1 MSKYF
6 KEEQLQKFKLSEYL
20 KKDES
25 EFKGCIFS
33 EEPRIAR
40 TKYIMEILGDISLD
54 KPTYELF
61 IKQFQSYGGRYAVR
75 TKPETIKGIYEI
87 QERYPY
93 LTVDAIDEIWFVY
106 IKDLFDTYSLV
117 DVLQKYIDI
126 HGQTDD
132 ALESFIDYVNR
143 KADEFNI
150 QFEEAAKELES
161 YKEEYDENLVKHL
174 QYIIKSQHIDIE
186 DVKKSLPSSELIKK
200 DREQLNE
207 IAQSTRIFMG
217 MCNPISYQMIDC
229 LASGEGLDD
238 YPEQLHYI
246 INNTRKIEA
255 TFTKQEFLDSVK
267 KTNDEGARSLKKI
280 QGSDNYDR
288 R

>member
-6 KEEQLQKFKLSEYL
+6 KEENLQKFKLSEYL

-40 TKYIMEILGDISLD
+40 TKYIMKILGDISLD

-61 IKQFQSYGGRYAVR
+61 IKQFQSYGGRYDVR
-75 TKPETIKGIYEI
+75 TKPDTIKGIYEI

-93 LTVDAIDEIWFVY
+93 LTKNAIEKIWFVY

-174 QYIIKSQHIDIE
+174 QYIIKSQHIDVE
-186 DVKKSLPSSELIKK
+186 EVKKSLPSNELIEK
-200 DREQLNE
+200 DREQLSE
-207 IAQSTRIFMG
+207 ISRSTRIFMG
-217 MCNPISYQMIDC
+217 ICHPISYQMIEC
-229 LASGEGLDD
+229 LATGEGVDS
-238 YPEQLHYI
+238 YPDTLHYI
-246 INNTRKIEA
+246 INSSREIEA
-255 TFTKQEFLDSVK
+255 TFTKQEFLESVK
-267 KTNDEGARSLKKI
+267 KTNDIGIKKSKKI
-280 QGSDNYDR
+280 QGSDHHGS
-288 R
+288 

>member
-6 KEEQLQKFKLSEYL
+6 KEENLQKFKLSEYL
-20 KKDES
+20 EKDES
-25 EFKGCIFS
+25 EFKGCLFT

-61 IKQFQSYGGRYAVR
+61 IKQFQCFGGRYDVR
-75 TKPETIKGIYEI
+75 TKPDTIKGIYEI
-87 QERYPY
+87 QEKYPF
-93 LTVDAIDEIWFVY
+93 LTADALDEIWFIY

-161 YKEEYDENLVKHL
+161 LKKIYGEDLIKHL
-174 QYIIKSQHIDIE
+174 QYIIKSQHIDVEQI
-186 DVKKSLPSSELIKK
+186 KKSLPSNDLIEK
-200 DREQLNE
+200 DKEQLNE
-207 IAQSTRIFMG
+207 ISRSTRIFMG
-217 MCNPISYQMIDC
+217 VCHPISYQMIES
-229 LASGEGLDD
+229 LATGEGVDS
-238 YPEQLHYI
+238 YPDTLHYI
-246 INNTRKIEA
+246 INSSRKIEA
-255 TFTKQEFLDSVK
+255 TFTKKEFLESVK
-267 KTNDEGARSLKKI
+267 KANDIGIKKLKKI
-280 QGSDNYDR
+280 QGSDHHGS
-288 R
+288 

>member
-6 KEEQLQKFKLSEYL
+6 KEENLQKFKLSEYL
-20 KKDES
+20 EKDES
-25 EFKGCIFS
+25 EFKGCLFT

-40 TKYIMEILGDISLD
+40 TKYIMETLGDISLD

-61 IKQFQSYGGRYAVR
+61 ISQFQSFGGRYDVR
-75 TKPETIKGIYEI
+75 TKQDTIKGIFEI
-87 QERYPY
+87 QERYPS
-93 LTVDAIDEIWFVY
+93 LSKDAIDEIWFVY

-150 QFEEAAKELES
+150 KFEDAAKELES
-161 YKEEYDENLVKHL
+161 YKEEYDEDLVKHL

-186 DVKKSLPSSELIKK
+186 DVKKSLPSRELIKK

-207 IAQSTRIFMG
+207 IARSTRIFMG
-217 MCNPISYQMIDC
+217 MCNPISYQMIEC
-229 LASGEGLDD
+229 LATGEGVDS
-238 YPEQLHYI
+238 YPDTLHYI
-246 INNTRKIEA
+246 INSSRKIEA
-255 TFTKQEFLDSVK
+255 TFTKQEFLESVK
-267 KTNDEGARSLKKI
+267 KTNDIEIKKLKKI
-280 QGSDNYDR
+280 QGSDR
-288 R
+288 HGI

>member
-6 KEEQLQKFKLSEYL
+6 KEENLQKFKLSEYL
-20 KKDES
+20 EKDES
-25 EFKGCIFS
+25 EFKGCIFT

-40 TKYIMEILGDISLD
+40 TKYIMETLGDISLD

-61 IKQFQSYGGRYAVR
+61 ISQFQSFGGRYDVR
-75 TKPETIKGIYEI
+75 TKPDTIKGIFEI
-87 QERYPY
+87 QEKYPS
-93 LTVDAIDEIWFVY
+93 LTKTAIDEIWFVY

-150 QFEEAAKELES
+150 QFEDAAKELES
-161 YKEEYDENLVKHL
+161 YKEEYDEDLVKHL

-207 IAQSTRIFMG
+207 IARSTRIFMG
-217 MCNPISYQMIDC
+217 MCNPISYQMIEC
-229 LASGEGLDD
+229 LATGEGIDC
-238 YPEQLHYI
+238 YPEKLHYI
-246 INNTRKIEA
+246 INSSREIEA
-255 TFTKQEFLDSVK
+255 TFTKQEFLDSIK
-267 KTNDEGARSLKKI
+267 KAKDERTRSLKKI
-280 QGSDNYDR
+280 QGSDHHGS
-288 R
+288 

>member
-6 KEEQLQKFKLSEYL
+6 KEENLQKFKLSEYL
-20 KKDES
+20 EKDES
-25 EFKGCIFS
+25 EFKGCLFT

-40 TKYIMEILGDISLD
+40 TKYIMEILRDISLD

-61 IKQFQSYGGRYAVR
+61 IKQFQCFGGRYDVR
-75 TKPETIKGIYEI
+75 TKPDTIKGIYEI
-87 QERYPY
+87 QEKYPF
-93 LTVDAIDEIWFVY
+93 LTADAIDEIWFVY

-132 ALESFIDYVNR
+132 ALKTFIDYVNR
-143 KADEFNI
+143 KAEEFNI

-161 YKEEYDENLVKHL
+161 YKEEYDEDLVKHL
-174 QYIIKSQHIDIE
+174 QYIIKSQHIDVE
-186 DVKKSLPSSELIKK
+186 DIKKSLPSSELIKK

-207 IAQSTRIFMG
+207 ISRSTRIFMG
-217 MCNPISYQMIDC
+217 MCNPISYQMIER
-229 LASGEGLDD
+229 LATGEGLDV
-238 YPEQLHYI
+238 YPEKLHYI
-246 INNTRKIEA
+246 INSSREIEV

-267 KTNDEGARSLKKI
+267 KTNDERKKSLKKI
-280 QGSDNYDR
+280 QGSDHHGS
-288 R
+288 